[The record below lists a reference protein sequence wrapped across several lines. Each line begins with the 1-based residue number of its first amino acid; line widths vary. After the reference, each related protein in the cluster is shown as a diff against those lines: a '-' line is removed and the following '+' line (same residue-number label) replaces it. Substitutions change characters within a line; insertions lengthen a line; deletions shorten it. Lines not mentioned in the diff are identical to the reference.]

1 MRIFWVTVGG
11 IWEGM
16 EKRDYQFTIVLVY
29 NPKWTSRLIDLFN
42 DMLFNIS
49 KSINLKY

>member
-16 EKRDYQFTIVLVY
+16 EKRDYQFTIVLLN
-29 NPKWTSRLIDLFN
+29 NPKWDSMFNDLFISK
-42 DMLFNIS
+42 LFNIS
-49 KSINLKY
+49 KSKY